1 MGDDHF
7 PQRVSGTA
15 AAQKSDLHG
24 RWVSQRLNPR
34 LSGWNTIH
42 LAFLEVTRCKSIAFN
57 FGMFW
62 HECSIIFRIY
72 SITFNHIQSIHFHG
86 IASWH
91 ILTISGFVTSR
102 FQMLPDLQ
110 ENFRARHGTWHRP
123 RGVEST
129 ALEWTAASAAGPKRA
144 KLSPRPH
151 PGAKIRCVFVT
162 IEISIVIIIV
172 IMIVNSDYFCNN
184 NCY

>member
-42 LAFLEVTRCKSIAFN
+42 LAFLEVTRCKSIVFN

-62 HECSIIFRIY
+62 HEFSIIFRIY
-72 SITFNHIQSIHFHG
+72 SITFNLFIFMGLHPDHLRIQNLKISDVTGFAG
-86 IASWH
+86 KFSGTPWH
-91 ILTISGFVTSR
+91 LAQAQRSRVNCAGVNCSKCCWAEESKAVTS
-102 FQMLPDLQ
+102 
-110 ENFRARHGTWHRP
+110 
-123 RGVEST
+123 T
-129 ALEWTAASAAGPKRA
+129 ASGGLKFDVS
-144 KLSPRPH
+144 L
-151 PGAKIRCVFVT
+151 
-162 IEISIVIIIV
+162 
-172 IMIVNSDYFCNN
+172 
-184 NCY
+184 